1 MSSSLH
7 IRKLLTI
14 ICEST
19 LEEDIAEALVRHGA
33 RGHTVTDARGRGTHG
48 LRDGSWSAGANV
60 RIEVLC
66 DEATARELLTV
77 LEHDYFADY
86 YMVAFLSDVQVLRPG
101 KF

>member
-7 IRKLLTI
+7 TRKLLTI
-14 ICEST
+14 ICESA
-19 LEEDIAEALVRHGA
+19 LEEEVAESLARHGA

-48 LRDGSWSAGANV
+48 LRDGSWSAGANI

-66 DEATARELLTV
+66 DEAIALELLTV
-77 LEHDYFADY
+77 LEEEYFADY
-86 YMVAFLSDVQVLRPG
+86 YMVAFLSDVQVLRPR